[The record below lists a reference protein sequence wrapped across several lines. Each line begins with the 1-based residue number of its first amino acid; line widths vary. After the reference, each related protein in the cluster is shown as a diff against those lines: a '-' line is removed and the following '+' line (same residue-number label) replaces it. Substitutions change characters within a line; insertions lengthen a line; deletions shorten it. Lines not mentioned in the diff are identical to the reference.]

1 MEVEAPEN
9 TERCL
14 QTCET
19 FLEME
24 FRIDFHLEPYDV
36 DADTV
41 LFELFNPSALKT
53 DEMVIGIIYHKD
65 FLNISKFMMRTA
77 NLSFFVRSRS

>member
-1 MEVEAPEN
+1 VKVEAPEN

-24 FRIDFHLEPYDV
+24 FRIDFHLEPYDADV
-36 DADTV
+36 DTV
-41 LFELFNPSALKT
+41 LLELFNPSALKI
-53 DEMVIGIIYHKD
+53 DEIVIGIIYRKD
-65 FLNISKFMMRTA
+65 FLNISKFMKRTA
-77 NLSFFVRSRS
+77 N